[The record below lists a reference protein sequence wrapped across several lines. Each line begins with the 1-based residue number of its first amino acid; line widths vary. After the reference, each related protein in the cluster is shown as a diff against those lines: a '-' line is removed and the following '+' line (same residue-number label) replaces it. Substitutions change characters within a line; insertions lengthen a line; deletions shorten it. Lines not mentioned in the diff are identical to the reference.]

1 MIKWPP
7 GGRLRAAAA
16 ISPPMTRASRLAVAS
31 LAIAVTVLAL
41 KGAAWWITGSVA
53 LLADAVE
60 SIVNVAASATALA
73 AVLYSHRPADA
84 NHPYGHAKAEYF
96 SAVFTGVLIVVAAI
110 SILREAWFALLHP
123 HPPDE
128 PALGLAISAAATAIN
143 AAWAWVLL
151 RRGRELGSPA
161 LRADGRHLLADVVT
175 SLGVIAGVWL
185 VVLTG
190 ELWLDPALAAATAA
204 NILWSGFRLM
214 RESVGGLMDE
224 AVAAEALE
232 RIRSLVSAH
241 AEGAI
246 EAHDLRTRRAGRFT
260 FIEFHLV
267 VPEEMRVGEAHA
279 ICDRIEA
286 ALKAELDPAVITI
299 HVEPPH
305 KAKHRGVVVV

>member
-1 MIKWPP
+1 MS
-7 GGRLRAAAA
+7 RA
-16 ISPPMTRASRLAVAS
+16 TRLATAS

-41 KGAAWWITGSVA
+41 KGVAWWITGSVA

-60 SIVNVAASATALA
+60 SIVNVAASTTALA
-73 AVLYSHRPADA
+73 AVLYSQRPADA

-96 SAVFTGVLIVVAAI
+96 SAVFTGVLIVVAAV
-110 SILREAWFALLHP
+110 SILREAWFALLNP
-123 HPPDE
+123 RAPDQ
-128 PALGLAISAAATAIN
+128 PALGLAVSAVATVIN
-143 AAWAWVLL
+143 AAWAWVLV
-151 RRGRELGSPA
+151 RRGRRLGSPA
-161 LRADGRHLLADVVT
+161 LVADGRHLVADVVT
-175 SLGVIAGVWL
+175 SLGVIAGVGL
-185 VVLTG
+185 VALTG

-204 NILWSGFRLM
+204 NILWSGWRLM

-224 AVAAEALE
+224 AVAAESLE
-232 RIRSLVSAH
+232 KIRALVSSH

-246 EAHDLRTRRAGRFT
+246 EAHDLRTRQAGRFT

-267 VPEEMRVGEAHA
+267 VPEEMRVGDAHA

-286 ALKAELDPAVITI
+286 ALKAELEPAVITI